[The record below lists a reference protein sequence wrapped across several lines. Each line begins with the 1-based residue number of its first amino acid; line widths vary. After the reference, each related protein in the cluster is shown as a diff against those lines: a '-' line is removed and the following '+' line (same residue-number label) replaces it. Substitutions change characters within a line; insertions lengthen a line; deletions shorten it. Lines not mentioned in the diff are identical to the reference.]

1 MSSWSNAKAQIVS
14 TSGAI
19 AINFPVSIIPGNN
32 PLVQGGNH
40 TYNYHLNLVKPSG
53 ENGPTPI
60 TAVLTINNVA
70 QEYTRSFAEIDT
82 GAKEFLCHT
91 GELQQ
96 LQIDDSIGVRVKTDP
111 DALVDPTLQIRT
123 LSGRC
128 TLTLRR
134 VTGQGT

>member
-1 MSSWSNAKAQIVS
+1 MSSWKNAKAQTVS
-14 TSGAI
+14 TSGAV
-19 AINFPVSIIPGNN
+19 AINFPVPIIPGNN

-53 ENGPTPI
+53 ESGPTPV
-60 TAVLTINNVA
+60 TAVLTINGVS

-82 GAKEFLCHT
+82 GAKEYLCHT

-96 LQIDDSIGVRVKTDP
+96 LQADDTIGVRVRTDP
-111 DALVDPTLQIRT
+111 DALVDSTLQIQT
-123 LSGRC
+123 SPGRC